1 MDPQGLAQCVV
12 DRGIVVSKLLPQCL
26 LGLGLIKM
34 GRRCA
39 GVTLLLLWVRDDGI
53 RGGKDSA

>member
-12 DRGIVVSKLLPQCL
+12 DRGTVVSKLLPQCL
-26 LGLGLIKM
+26 LGLGLVKM
-34 GRRCA
+34 GRRRV
-39 GVTLLLLWVRDDGI
+39 GVTLLLLWVRDDDI